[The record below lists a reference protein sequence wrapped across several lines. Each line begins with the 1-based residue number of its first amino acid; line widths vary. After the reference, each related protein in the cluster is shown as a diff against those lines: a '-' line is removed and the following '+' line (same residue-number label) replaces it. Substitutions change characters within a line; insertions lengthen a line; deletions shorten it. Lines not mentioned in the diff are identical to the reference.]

1 MDEIMLIRVTG
12 EDKPGILHALTDVL
26 AHHEVRILDIGQAV
40 IHNTLSLGLIIHIPE
55 EQSSAP
61 VIKDVL
67 FRAHELGVQLTFEP
81 VSGEEHEAWVKEQG
95 SRRYIVTLMARE
107 VSSRQVERVSG
118 VLSSHSMNIHSVT
131 RLSGRISLAN
141 PEDAPRGCVEFTV
154 RGEPQDPDAIRT
166 EFMEISREEGV
177 DIGFQEDNVYR
188 RNRRLICFDMD
199 STLIQAEVIDELARE
214 AGVMDKVAA
223 ITESAMRGELDFK
236 QSLRHRVS
244 YLEGL
249 PVSVMDNVAER
260 IQLTD
265 GARRLFGNLRKLGY
279 KVAILSG
286 GFTYFGRKLQQELG
300 IDYVHANELEMKDGK
315 LTGRVDGEIVDG
327 ARKAALLQE
336 IARKENLDLQQVVAV
351 GDGANDLPML
361 HLAGLGIAFH
371 AKPVVRRDARQSIST
386 LGLDSILYLLGMSDR
401 EALE

>member
-1 MDEIMLIRVTG
+1 MDEIVLIRVTG

>member
-1 MDEIMLIRVTG
+1 MDEIVLIRVTG

-67 FRAHELGVQLTFEP
+67 FRAHELGVQLSFEP

-154 RGEPQDPDAIRT
+154 RGEPQNPDAIRA